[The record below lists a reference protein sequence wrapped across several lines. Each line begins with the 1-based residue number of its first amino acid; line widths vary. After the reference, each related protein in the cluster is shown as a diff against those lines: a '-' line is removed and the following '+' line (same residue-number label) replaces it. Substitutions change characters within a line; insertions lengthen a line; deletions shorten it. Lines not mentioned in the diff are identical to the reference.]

1 MFEVRMAKK
10 AVAVAKL
17 GRRSDA
23 VAAKLRYELAR
34 MKQAHLAS
42 LLLLWHSGRL
52 SDIKNLVLNW
62 DLRKKTA
69 HGMQWVMDP
78 VELKTKW
85 RAVDADDPGKILHKK
100 VAEALSEFLRR
111 HRPILL
117 KSLGQRARHNVIFQD
132 EVCTV
137 RAQACARHC
146 SQATGRRIKP
156 IPSSSILS
164 RKCRVVRKE
173 SSGRRFLR
181 PSLRTSFVSMAC
193 TRLLSSS
200 SCTIPERFMN
210 RITSGDCAI
219 PSTHC
224 RLLFSAGSRKQQG
237 RYNLGSH
244 GF

>member
-1 MFEVRMAKK
+1 MIEEEGDADDEGELVFLAKEKKSLDHLLARLHMFEVRMAKK

-85 RAVDADDPGKILHKK
+85 RAVDAD
-100 VAEALSEFLRR
+100 
-111 HRPILL
+111 
-117 KSLGQRARHNVIFQD
+117 
-132 EVCTV
+132 V
-137 RAQACARHC
+137 RE
-146 SQATGRRIKP
+146 P
-156 IPSSSILS
+156 
-164 RKCRVVRKE
+164 
-173 SSGRRFLR
+173 RFR
-181 PSLRTSFVSMAC
+181 QCIV
-193 TRLLSSS
+193 
-200 SCTIPERFMN
+200 
-210 RITSGDCAI
+210 
-219 PSTHC
+219 
-224 RLLFSAGSRKQQG
+224 Q
-237 RYNLGSH
+237 
-244 GF
+244 